1 MSKQAFTVQFF
12 VLLRTLSEFF
22 TSKTHLRIFLTK
34 SVPKCFLSRPII
46 VFNPELMAQCTAYS
60 TIDFIIHRLR
70 PSPGVAKSCEIGKMP
85 DITSSVKIQTASTSS
100 VGRKSPWKM
109 CQIFSTNTQR
119 FPWYTFEGVD
129 CVILIFQWGILTN
142 FVLLSTSVRI
152 EFEMEQ
158 IYADRHSRHKVV
170 AVIFIIIIMITI
182 VISIIVV
189 IALKN
194 CWIQPPP
201 KRSNH
206 HRSHLSG
213 SEWTLFIQQREDCV

>member
-1 MSKQAFTVQFF
+1 
-12 VLLRTLSEFF
+12 
-22 TSKTHLRIFLTK
+22 
-34 SVPKCFLSRPII
+34 
-46 VFNPELMAQCTAYS
+46 MAHCTACS

-70 PSPGVAKSCEIGKMP
+70 PSPGVAKSCEIGNMP
-85 DITSSVKIQTASTSS
+85 DFTSSVKIQTASTSS

-119 FPWYTFEGVD
+119 FPWYTFEGVG

-170 AVIFIIIIMITI
+170 TVIFIIIIMIII
-182 VISIIVV
+182 VISILVI
-189 IALKN
+189 IALKD